1 MIVYIAMCNAIGCVM
16 TGYGSLIQNLCSLN
30 CVVSFCLCAT
40 GCITTSL
47 VCVAYTKT
55 IIMQLVM

>member
-1 MIVYIAMCNAIGCVM
+1 MILYITVCDAIRCVM
-16 TGYGSLIQNLCSLN
+16 TGHGSLIQNFCSLN
-30 CVVSFCLCAT
+30 RVVSVCLCAT

-47 VCVAYTKT
+47 VCVAYTET